1 MKFIRRK
8 TTDGYVVDKTVTI
21 TLGVDGGTDTDT
33 IEDIPTPADTAI
45 EVELDDGSV
54 VILLGYLRK

>member
-8 TTDGYVVDKTVTI
+8 TTDGYVANQTVTI
-21 TLGVDGGTDTDT
+21 GADGGTDTV
-33 IEDIPTPADTAI
+33 ENIPTPADTAI

-54 VILLGYLRK
+54 VILLGYFRK